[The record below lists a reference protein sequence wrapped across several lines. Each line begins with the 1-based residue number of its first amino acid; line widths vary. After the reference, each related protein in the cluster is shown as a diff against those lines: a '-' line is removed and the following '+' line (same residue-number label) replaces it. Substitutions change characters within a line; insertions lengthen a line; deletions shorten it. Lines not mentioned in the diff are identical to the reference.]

1 MSAHEDES
9 VLTRDSRPPDQVVA
23 YGALADQVADVRFGD
38 ARADA
43 RPLVLIYHGGFWR
56 PRYDRS
62 HTGPMAAA
70 IADAGWTVA
79 SVEYRR
85 VPGKPEATLEDAST
99 ALALLSS
106 KIEHHDGRVVA
117 IGHSAGGHLVLWLA
131 AARPTPSLA
140 GVLALA
146 PVADLRLAQAMNLGD
161 GAVPAFLGI
170 DSALRSDVDPRRLP
184 SPAVPVTIVHGDRDD
199 TVPIEISDSYVGA
212 HHRARLVRAGGC
224 GHYGWID
231 PSSPAWPTVI
241 EELDRLSCRS

>member
-1 MSAHEDES
+1 MQGMMAGFPASYFCIKAFSETDTTEDLKKFDIPTLILHGDDDQIVPIQSA
-9 VLTRDSRPPDQVVA
+9 
-23 YGALADQVADVRFGD
+23 
-38 ARADA
+38 
-43 RPLVLIYHGGFWR
+43 
-56 PRYDRS
+56 
-62 HTGPMAAA
+62 
-70 IADAGWTVA
+70 
-79 SVEYRR
+79 
-85 VPGKPEATLEDAST
+85 
-99 ALALLSS
+99 ALLSS

-231 PSSPAWPTVI
+231 PSSPVWPTVI